1 MLILATGD
9 GIKSLNI
16 SSRAVADP
24 KTLTGRNVTH
34 LHLSP
39 SGGLFAV
46 LDGKEVWQG
55 PNTDDPNGDGWIKVG
70 VISQESANCLYALD
84 GYVLVGTDAARLECI
99 DLSGQA
105 GSQIV
110 AGFDEIDGRD
120 EWFTPWG
127 GSPDVR
133 AFAGSGDHIYADIHV
148 GWVCRSD
155 DGGQTWTNHR
165 NDLNAD
171 VHDIATHPD
180 RPEMIAAATAEG
192 FYRSDDA
199 GESWVG
205 ALEVFGDRGYMR
217 GLAIDCGDPDVM
229 VITGSL
235 GPHSSGPTGVEAML
249 FRTDDGGKKWQ
260 KCHNGLPEFFE
271 NQIDTHFLAFSS
283 STSEAMA
290 FCDGDGTIYSTDD
303 GALYWNVVAS
313 LDESISTL
321 VYI

>member
-16 SSRAVADP
+16 SSRAVADT

-155 DGGQTWTNHR
+155 DGGQTWTNRGPATLALQMPAQLCALQDGAILLTYGVR
-165 NDLNAD
+165 NRGMLGVCARVSRDEGRTWDAPRVLFNTTVNIANASPEGVD
-171 VHDIATHPD
+171 GGYPSSVQLADGTIVTAYYCQRIATHQ
-180 RPEMIAAATAEG
+180 RYHMG
-192 FYRSDDA
+192 VVL
-199 GESWVG
+199 WV
-205 ALEVFGDRGYMR
+205 D
-217 GLAIDCGDPDVM
+217 
-229 VITGSL
+229 
-235 GPHSSGPTGVEAML
+235 
-249 FRTDDGGKKWQ
+249 
-260 KCHNGLPEFFE
+260 
-271 NQIDTHFLAFSS
+271 
-283 STSEAMA
+283 
-290 FCDGDGTIYSTDD
+290 
-303 GALYWNVVAS
+303 
-313 LDESISTL
+313 
-321 VYI
+321 